1 MFIGRHCNDE
11 RGVYGIVSEA
21 WTGDFRLRHVFDA
34 FYDKRGNALLLESF
48 LLLPMVAALAHQIT

>member
-1 MFIGRHCNDE
+1 MFIGRYCTDE

-21 WTGDFRLRHVFDA
+21 WTGDFRPRQVFDA
-34 FYDKRGNALLLESF
+34 FYDKGDNAQLLESF

>member
-1 MFIGRHCNDE
+1 VFIGRHCTDE

-21 WTGDFRLRHVFDA
+21 WTGDFQIRQVFDA

-48 LLLPMVAALAHQIT
+48 LLLPMVAALAQQIT

>member
-1 MFIGRHCNDE
+1 MFIGRHCTDE

-21 WTGDFRLRHVFDA
+21 WTGDFRLRYVFDA

-48 LLLPMVAALAHQIT
+48 LLPPMVAALAHQIT